1 MTVPGGLTGAELEEV
16 RDTVGRPPRRAE
28 AIFSCMTRMAS
39 DRKGSRCSLKYHGLG
54 DAARQG
60 KRQGKHKKLCSVTC
74 LQHRRGL
81 VSATVEGDVVG
92 AVRLAVA
99 TCTDP
104 SKQGAQSDLTRDG
117 ARGSSCPGLWFMP
130 FHGRLLQGR
139 FRLTIE
145 VRKLGRVQRDTKLV
159 GLCRG

>member
-1 MTVPGGLTGAELEEV
+1 MTVPGGLTGAELEEG

-28 AIFSCMTRMAS
+28 AIFSCMARMAS
-39 DRKGSRCSLKYHGLG
+39 DRKERIKVLLKYRGLGLG

-60 KRQGKHKKLCSVTC
+60 KRKKWCSVTC

-99 TCTDP
+99 T
-104 SKQGAQSDLTRDG
+104 
-117 ARGSSCPGLWFMP
+117 
-130 FHGRLLQGR
+130 
-139 FRLTIE
+139 
-145 VRKLGRVQRDTKLV
+145 
-159 GLCRG
+159 